1 MEPPLIGAGSRF
13 EEANQPFAS
22 TSTLRL
28 DWSCEERAA
37 KARAAP
43 SRTPPVI
50 LESAMNE
57 EDEAFRGALMALLMH
72 VRKRI
77 LDGEDPVAL
86 RTRLL
91 EEESLEPALVDRVWV
106 SLRPQLVSEQEDK
119 GMRLRVLGG
128 IWIVAGAVLAA
139 LVYRYPDSAGTLVK
153 VLSFVSI
160 AAGVFVF
167 QMGSR
172 AAALGTRISSMDWS
186 IQTPLED

>member
-1 MEPPLIGAGSRF
+1 LIDS
-13 EEANQPFAS
+13 AS
-22 TSTLRL
+22 KRRHP
-28 DWSCEERAA
+28 DVNGE
-37 KARAAP
+37 
-43 SRTPPVI
+43 
-50 LESAMNE
+50 AMNE

>member
-1 MEPPLIGAGSRF
+1 
-13 EEANQPFAS
+13 
-22 TSTLRL
+22 
-28 DWSCEERAA
+28 
-37 KARAAP
+37 
-43 SRTPPVI
+43 
-50 LESAMNE
+50 
-57 EDEAFRGALMALLMH
+57 
-72 VRKRI
+72 
-77 LDGEDPVAL
+77 
-86 RTRLL
+86 
-91 EEESLEPALVDRVWV
+91 
-106 SLRPQLVSEQEDK
+106 
-119 GMRLRVLGG
+119 MRLRVLGG